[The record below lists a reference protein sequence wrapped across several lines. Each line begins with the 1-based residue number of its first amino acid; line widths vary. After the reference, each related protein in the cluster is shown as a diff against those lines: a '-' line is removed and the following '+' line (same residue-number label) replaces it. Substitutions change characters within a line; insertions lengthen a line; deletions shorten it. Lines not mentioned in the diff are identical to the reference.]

1 MRNQYNEQLNILND
15 ELTAMGALCESAIAK
30 AMKALATG
38 DMELVAKTN
47 EAEKK
52 IDDKERT
59 IEAMCV
65 KLILGQQPVAH
76 DLMFISAA
84 LKMITD
90 MERIGDQ
97 AADIAEFADE
107 IKLSEDEQNAN
118 ISEMAHQVI
127 KMVTD
132 SVEAF
137 VNRDMDGASMV
148 KESDNAVDDLFDKIK
163 AELAGKVTSREKTIE
178 EALDILMIIKYLER
192 IGDHAVNIA
201 EWVEFAMTGKHDLK
215 ED

>member
-1 MRNQYNEQLNILND
+1 MRNQYNEQLNVLNE
-15 ELTAMGALCESAIAK
+15 ELAAMGALCESAIAK
-30 AMKALATG
+30 AMKALTTG
-38 DMELVAKTN
+38 DTELVIKTN
-47 EAEKK
+47 EDEKK

-65 KLILGQQPVAH
+65 KLILNQQPVAH

-97 AADIAEFADE
+97 AADIAEFVYE
-107 IKLSEDEQNAN
+107 IKLFEDEQNDN
-118 ISEMAHQVI
+118 INEMVHCVI

-132 SVEAF
+132 SVDAF
-137 VNRDMDGASMV
+137 INRDMQGALLV
-148 KESDNAVDDLFDKIK
+148 KESDNAVDDLFDRIK
-163 AELAGKVTSREKTIE
+163 ADLAVEVASGKKTIE
-178 EALDILMIIKYLER
+178 KALDILMIIKYLER

>member
-1 MRNQYNEQLNILND
+1 MRNQYNEQLNTLNE
-15 ELTAMGALCESAIAK
+15 ELVAMGALCESGIAK

-38 DMELVAKTN
+38 DVEMVTQTN
-47 EAEKK
+47 VVEKQ
-52 IDDKERT
+52 IDEKESA

-65 KLILGQQPVAH
+65 RIILNQQPVAH
-76 DLMFISAA
+76 DLMFVSAA

-97 AADIAEFADE
+97 AADIADFALE
-107 IKLSEDEQNAN
+107 IKLPESEQNEN
-118 ISEMAHQVI
+118 IIDMAHQVI

-137 VNRDMDGASMV
+137 VNRDIDAAAMV
-148 KESDNAVDDLFDKIK
+148 KESDNAVDNLFDKIK
-163 AELAGKVTSREKTIE
+163 AELSIEVTSGKKRIE